1 MALDTYIRSQLA
13 KAAETYASS
22 TDIDARLQAI
32 LTAGEDTGQNGTMTT
47 DYLSPLSSPRLSS
60 RRLPLQGAGM
70 TVASI
75 VDQCAGKSATGPQ
88 PTLCGL
94 V

>member
-32 LTAGEDTGQNGTMTT
+32 LTAGEDTGQNGTITT
-47 DYLSPLSSPRLSS
+47 GY
-60 RRLPLQGAGM
+60 
-70 TVASI
+70 
-75 VDQCAGKSATGPQ
+75 
-88 PTLCGL
+88 
-94 V
+94 